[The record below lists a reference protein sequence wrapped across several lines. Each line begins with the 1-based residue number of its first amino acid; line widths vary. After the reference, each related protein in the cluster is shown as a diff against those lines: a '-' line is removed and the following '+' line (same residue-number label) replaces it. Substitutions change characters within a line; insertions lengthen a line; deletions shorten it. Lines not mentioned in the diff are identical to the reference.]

1 MTHKMELKKLLECV
15 TLALKSP
22 YYLTFFAEI
31 KDGLE
36 EGQSTLDVV

>member
-22 YYLTFFAEI
+22 YYLTVFAEI
-31 KDGLE
+31 KDAV
-36 EGQSTLDVV
+36 SRRDKAH